1 MDKHVYDRL
10 WNDVFLSAIG
20 QRHRG
25 AKCALLMDNSSTHDV
40 ALSSE
45 VVEIFFL
52 PDNTTAVYRSKDA
65 GVIVSLKRRY
75 KRRLLVIL
83 VRSLPVRLTSP
94 SPTPQVP
101 PPPPPLPP
109 PLPPAPPLP
118 PPPTPPVAMSFLPS
132 PPPSRSLRGFCS
144 ENERLWRAPSVD
156 VLRVHGAPRSAA
168 LEAPDDAA
176 DAAVQQ
182 GVLRSL
188 LPLPSQTPRPV
199 RDCGLAGRGSAHL
212 LDAATLIV
220 EEWETVTSTSTLH
233 CWVKS
238 TILLAAVSAFFAA
251 SHGVY
256 RNGFANVEHDV
267 DEVLALMRGTSLGQ
281 DMIGVT
287 SEGDA
292 REAERS

>member
-1 MDKHVYDRL
+1 ML
-10 WNDVFLSAIG
+10 TS
-20 QRHRG
+20 
-25 AKCALLMDNSSTHDV
+25 LL
-40 ALSSE
+40 L
-45 VVEIFFL
+45 
-52 PDNTTAVYRSKDA
+52 
-65 GVIVSLKRRY
+65 
-75 KRRLLVIL
+75 
-83 VRSLPVRLTSP
+83 SP
-94 SPTPQVP
+94 SP
-101 PPPPPLPP
+101 
-109 PLPPAPPLP
+109 AR
-118 PPPTPPVAMSFLPS
+118 A
-132 PPPSRSLRGFCS
+132 LRGFCP

-156 VLRVHGAPRSAA
+156 VLRVYGAPRSAA

-176 DAAVQQ
+176 DAAAQQ
-182 GVLRSL
+182 GLLRSL
-188 LPLPSQTPRPV
+188 LPPPSQTPRPV

-220 EEWETVTSTSTLH
+220 EEWEKVTSTSALH

-238 TILLAAVSAFFAA
+238 TILAVAVSVFFAT

-267 DEVLALMRGTSLGQ
+267 DEVLALMRGSSLGQ